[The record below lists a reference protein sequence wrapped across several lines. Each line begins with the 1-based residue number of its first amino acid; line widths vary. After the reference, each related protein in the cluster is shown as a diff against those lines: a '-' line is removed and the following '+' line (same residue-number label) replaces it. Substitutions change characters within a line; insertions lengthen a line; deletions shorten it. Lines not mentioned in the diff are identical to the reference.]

1 MIAGRAPRSPEAR
14 PDPFADD
21 GETMRDIRTCEVLH
35 EAKAAFQDALVE
47 DSAVRDHHFVGQ
59 LRQEPVYQIAEFFF
73 LLRAF
78 RLDSEEKIRRYA
90 EFHNRHLE
98 GLQADRT
105 KMRRL
110 GLSPTRVR
118 KGMFSPD
125 NIPKLVE
132 NYRAGVAA
140 IDQSDLSRLLIEVM
154 SPETCRKTTV
164 VLTEAG
170 YLERR
175 RSPYQS
181 VLVRSTGALERVFA
195 RCLRHVRTALADDDA
210 VADSVGAA
218 ADPDSGGAVAGRD
231 GAPPDRDGTAEDR
244 GDAAPNRDGTAQDRG
259 DAGAG
264 VSR

>member
-1 MIAGRAPRSPEAR
+1 MIAGEAPRSPDAG
-14 PDPFADD
+14 PDPFTDES
-21 GETMRDIRTCEVLH
+21 ETMRDIRTCEALH
-35 EAKAAFQDALVE
+35 EAKAVFQDALVE
-47 DSAVRDHHFVGQ
+47 ASAVQDRHFVTQ
-59 LRQEPVYQIAEFFF
+59 LRQEPPYQVAEFFF

-90 EFHNRHLE
+90 ELHNQHLE
-98 GLQADRT
+98 GLQADRA

-118 KGMFSPD
+118 KGVFSPES
-125 NIPKLVE
+125 IPKLVE
-132 NYRAGVAA
+132 NYRAGDGA

-181 VLVRSTGALERVFA
+181 VLVRSTGALERIFA
-195 RCLRHVRTALADDDA
+195 RSLRHVRSTLAFENEATPPGRED
-210 VADSVGAA
+210 VGGGTSVW
-218 ADPDSGGAVAGRD
+218 D
-231 GAPPDRDGTAEDR
+231 
-244 GDAAPNRDGTAQDRG
+244 DAAPDRKAMCGSRG
-259 DAGAG
+259 DAGA
-264 VSR
+264 VVT

>member
-1 MIAGRAPRSPEAR
+1 MIAGEEPSSSGAGLN
-14 PDPFADD
+14 PFADD
-21 GETMRDIRTCEVLH
+21 SETMRDIRTCEALH
-35 EAKAAFQDALVE
+35 EARATFQDALVE
-47 DSAVRDHHFVGQ
+47 GSAVQDRHFVAQ
-59 LRQEPVYQIAEFFF
+59 LRQEPTYQIAEFFY

-78 RLDSEEKIRRYA
+78 RLDSEEKILRYA
-90 EFHNRHLE
+90 ELHNRHLE
-98 GLQADRT
+98 ELQMDRA

-118 KGMFSPD
+118 KGIFSPD

-132 NYRAGVAA
+132 NYRTGDAA

-181 VLVRSTGALERVFA
+181 VLVRSTGALERIFA
-195 RCLRHVRTALADDDA
+195 RSLRHVRVAVAHHDGETPGAEEAPQERRDA
-210 VADSVGAA
+210 VAGVG
-218 ADPDSGGAVAGRD
+218 GR
-231 GAPPDRDGTAEDR
+231 
-244 GDAAPNRDGTAQDRG
+244 
-259 DAGAG
+259 
-264 VSR
+264 